1 MSGQTWK
8 PTYLTVNFGCPS
20 LRRSKADFHLSC
32 SLLSPIGEYRSRNVT
47 PSKGKRA
54 KKRKRKIDRTAQDQ
68 STAFSDE
75 GVSEK
80 EALARLEMQNHLT
93 IGFNTTTRYL
103 ENLAKKSN
111 PNKTEALSPMMAI
124 GTSTRA
130 PLDHTNMKPLAAV
143 FVARSSQPPALY
155 SHLPLLAKTA
165 SLAAPS
171 SPSIRII
178 SLPEGAEDRLKT
190 ILGIRRLGVVG
201 LIDGAP
207 SASPLLEL
215 IRHSVPEVEVPW
227 LQEAVEGAYLAV
239 KLKAIQPGVPL
250 NPP

>member
-1 MSGQTWK
+1 M
-8 PTYLTVNFGCPS
+8 
-20 LRRSKADFHLSC
+20 H
-32 SLLSPIGEYRSRNVT
+32 
-47 PSKGKRA
+47 
-54 KKRKRKIDRTAQDQ
+54 
-68 STAFSDE
+68 
-75 GVSEK
+75 
-80 EALARLEMQNHLT
+80 NHLT

-103 ENLAKKSN
+103 EDWAGRSS
-111 PNKTEALSPMMAI
+111 PSKTEALGPVMAI
-124 GTSTRA
+124 KPSTRA
-130 PLDHTNMKPLAAV
+130 PLDPTNMKPLAAV
-143 FVARSSQPPALY
+143 FVARSRQPPALY

-239 KLKAIQPGVPL
+239 KVNTIRTGVPL
-250 NPP
+250 NPQRGIPSSESTTAPVDQI